1 MYVLWSIGRFF
12 GVVAD
17 DDRNRTVSIGGYRRD
32 INSVVKIVGVV
43 NKR

>member
-1 MYVLWSIGRFF
+1 MYVLWSLGRFI

-17 DDRNRTVSIGGYRRD
+17 DGRNRTLSIGGYRRD
-32 INSVVKIVGVV
+32 INSVVTIVGAV